1 MIQATLR
8 IVVNR
13 EKRGAAL
20 ELMESLI
27 GPMHLVPGCIG
38 CRLYQDLEDENGLA
52 IVQEF
57 ESETA
62 LHNFIRSNE
71 YPKILTLMDLS
82 SDPPEVLFDQISET
96 EGIELVEDL
105 RTRNG

>member
-13 EKRGAAL
+13 EKRDAAL

-38 CRLYQDLEDENGLA
+38 CRLYHDLENENGLA

-71 YPKILTLMDLS
+71 YPKILALMDLS

-105 RTRNG
+105 RTRHG